1 MKEGFLLSSSVLI
14 EAMGIVLK
22 RLVKN
27 EEVERCIL
35 EEVTIGI
42 SYVQNRPSQIAFL
55 KGKEQD
61 ECIVLKDVMWLEAD
75 GSYTKFH
82 CVDGKTRVLTAN
94 LVSTLRQ
101 LASNGWDAFLR
112 IHKSYAVNIHH
123 IKSKIGNV
131 LRVGKADLAIGRSYR
146 KVLEKYFITL
156 RKLGK

>member
-1 MKEGFLLSSSVLI
+1 MKEGLLLSSSALI
-14 EAMGIVLK
+14 EAMSIVLK

-27 EEVERCIL
+27 EEVERYIL
-35 EEVTIGI
+35 DEVTMGI
-42 SYVQNRPSQIAFL
+42 SYVQNRPSHIAFL